1 MQRYGFMLKNR
12 QNQTLKT
19 QPQVFVCTACF
30 FCFIQYFALY
40 WIKNGFFIQYG
51 VIYWIKKPFLFSEH
65 SHSVAYALAVE
76 GTQNVHSAGQRAD
89 AYGACATIG

>member
-19 QPQVFVCTACF
+19 QPQFFVCTACF
-30 FCFIQYFALY
+30 LLFYPVFCVVLD
-40 WIKNGFFIQYG
+40 
-51 VIYWIKKPFLFSEH
+51 KKPFLFSEH

-76 GTQNVHSAGQRAD
+76 CTQNVHSAGQRAD
-89 AYGACATIG
+89 AYGVCATIG

>member
-30 FCFIQYFALY
+30 LLFYPVFCVVLDKKRLFYPIRRDLLDKKA
-40 WIKNGFFIQYG
+40 FFI
-51 VIYWIKKPFLFSEH
+51 F
-65 SHSVAYALAVE
+65 
-76 GTQNVHSAGQRAD
+76 
-89 AYGACATIG
+89 